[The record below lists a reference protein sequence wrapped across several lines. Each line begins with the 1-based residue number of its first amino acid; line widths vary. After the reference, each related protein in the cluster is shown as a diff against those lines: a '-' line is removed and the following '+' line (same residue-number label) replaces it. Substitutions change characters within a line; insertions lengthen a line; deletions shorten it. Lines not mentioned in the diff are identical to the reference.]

1 MGENKAQTRSRIFLV
16 LRLAFV
22 VCGLAWAVIWLTRQQ
37 RWHDFKNVLLQM
49 NPVAFI
55 ASLVLFIISMFIVAL
70 RWWLLLKTQA
80 IFIPYRAA
88 VKLYFLGWFYNNFMP
103 SSVGGDLVRIY
114 YVAKHT
120 HKKFEAGLSV
130 LVDRAVGLL
139 STLIIAAFFYFL
151 FLRGKG
157 RVLPIERQTG
167 GHLLDSV
174 SRHSPVIFWSLA
186 AAGLILAVIACS
198 SGGRKVLRK
207 IVSFFYAH
215 GRTSITK
222 SIKAARLYCA
232 GPLALLEA
240 FGLTVFLQLMVIT
253 GFWIVG
259 KSMGIHAHA
268 AYYYTFFTIVWV
280 LAAVPVSIG
289 GAVVAE
295 VSIVQLFATF
305 AGVAPEA
312 ALAVALT
319 QRIVWMLASIPG
331 AVIHISGAHLPED
344 FSHD

>member
-1 MGENKAQTRSRIFLV
+1 MGEDKAQTRSRTFLV
-16 LRLAFV
+16 LRVAFV
-22 VCGLAWAVIWLTRQQ
+22 ICGLTWAAIWLANRQ
-37 RWHDFKNVLLQM
+37 RWYHFINVLLQM

-55 ASLVLFIISMFIVAL
+55 ASLALFVISMFIVAL

-80 IFIPYRAA
+80 IFIRYRAA

-114 YVAKHT
+114 YVTKHT
-120 HKKFEAGLSV
+120 NRKFEAGLSV

-157 RVLPIERQTG
+157 RILPSERQTG
-167 GHLLDSV
+167 GDLWGFI
-174 SRHSPVIFWSLA
+174 SRHGHVFLWSLA
-186 AAGLILAVIACS
+186 ATGLVITALAS
-198 SGGRKVLRK
+198 FSGSRRFLRK
-207 IVSFFYAH
+207 TASFFYVHA
-215 GRTSITK
+215 RTATTK
-222 SIKAARLYCA
+222 FIKAAGLYCTS
-232 GPLALLEA
+232 PLVVLEA
-240 FGLTVFLQLMVIT
+240 FALTVFLQLMVIT
-253 GFWIVG
+253 GFWLVG
-259 KSMGIHAHA
+259 KSMGVNVHI
-268 AYYYTFFTIVWV
+268 AYYYTFFTLVWV

-295 VSIVQLFATF
+295 VLIAYLFTEF

-312 ALAVALT
+312 GLAVALT
-319 QRIVWMLASIPG
+319 QRIVWMLASLPG

-344 FSHD
+344 SSRD